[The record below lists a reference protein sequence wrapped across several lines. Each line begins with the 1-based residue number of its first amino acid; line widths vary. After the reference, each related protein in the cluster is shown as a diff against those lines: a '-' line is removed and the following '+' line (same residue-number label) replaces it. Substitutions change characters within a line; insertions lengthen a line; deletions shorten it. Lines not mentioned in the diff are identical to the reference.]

1 VIRAPQPIQ
10 PPAEP
15 EPQWGEALWVK
26 VMTTE
31 LEDAPRLEDLIGGN
45 PLLNQLVTE
54 TEWQLLQKDPG
65 DPLSG
70 ILESGYGAP
79 VGPNAASIIRRY
91 EFYDFAGIY
100 DPIDHHAI
108 FSAGGNDSHPGVSD
122 LGNYLGAQNAAAN
135 LNVAAAVA
143 VPEPATGALLMAGL
157 GMLCAV
163 SGRRRAS
170 ALQG

>member
-1 VIRAPQPIQ
+1 
-10 PPAEP
+10 
-15 EPQWGEALWVK
+15 
-26 VMTTE
+26 MTSE

-45 PLLNQLVTE
+45 ALLNQLGTE

-91 EFYDFAGIY
+91 KFYNFAGVY
-100 DPIDHHAI
+100 DPIDHHPI

-157 GMLCAV
+157 GMLYAV
-163 SGRRRAS
+163 SGRQRAS
-170 ALQG
+170 ALRC